1 MQNSST
7 TAYDAGKKAEKG
19 KKGRKRQKK
28 AGRKNG
34 SKIYTG
40 TAAGNRFA

>member
-1 MQNSST
+1 MLQ
-7 TAYDAGKKAEKG
+7 EKG
-19 KKGRKRQKK
+19 RKK